1 MLFFITLGIG
11 GLIVVANRLDRADS
25 GIGRPRDLRAIE
37 AYLDAE
43 NERLDQEI
51 EADFADLIAK
61 VNCPTRHWKK

>member
-11 GLIVVANRLDRADS
+11 ALIVATNRLDRSDRD
-25 GIGRPRDLRAIE
+25 IGRPRDLGELE

-51 EADFADLIAK
+51 EDDFDELNKLLRI
-61 VNCPTRHWKK
+61 